1 MDDGDGGKFGRI
13 VGGLAVA
20 FLIFVLGLFLGVQ
33 SLPPA
38 NQLKDVIQSAGQIK
52 SLAVAAMKS
61 RPDQHLSRRWYP
73 EDGVVIAKTE
83 AMEPGVTFVS
93 GLFGQR
99 LGFRLFGPDGQL
111 LYDWPI
117 DFFTIAPEQMQHRY
131 HALIHGA
138 LLYPDGDV
146 IANLDGRGMVRFD
159 ACGKIKWMNDEH
171 PHHSIFA
178 DDKGRLWSP
187 TGVGEYH
194 NRAFANT
201 MFRVDRIASF
211 DPETG
216 RKLTEIDL
224 VDAMEKSDMIG
235 LVQDYYRKSDDVV
248 HLNDVEILSAN
259 LAPAFPMFRAG
270 DLLLS
275 LRNINQLWVLDGT
288 THEIKWVSAGSTIGQ
303 HDPDFEPDGTIS
315 VLDNRPLAE
324 INSPDGYPGV
334 HGGSRILSIDP
345 AGGPV
350 TTLYRSDARNTF
362 YTPYRGKHQRLAN
375 GNILIAETDAGRV
388 FEVTSSGE
396 VVWSYV
402 NGWDAENV
410 GWILDIGRYPTEF
423 GSFVDRSCN

>member
-1 MDDGDGGKFGRI
+1 M
-13 VGGLAVA
+13 
-20 FLIFVLGLFLGVQ
+20 LGLFLGVQ

-38 NQLKDVIQSAGQIK
+38 NQLKGVIASAGQMK
-52 SLAVAAMKS
+52 SLAVSAFKS
-61 RPDQHLSRRWYP
+61 RPDQHLSRRWYFD
-73 EDGVVIAKTE
+73 DGVTVADTNR
-83 AMEPGVTFVS
+83 MQPGVTFMS

-99 LGFRLFGPDGQL
+99 LGFRLFGPDGQV

-117 DFFTIAPEQMQHRY
+117 DFFKIAPDQMQHRY

-171 PHHSIFA
+171 PHHSIFT
-178 DDKGRLWSP
+178 DDEGRLWAP
-187 TGVGEYH
+187 VGVGEYN

-216 RKLTEIDL
+216 KKLTEIDL
-224 VDAMEKSDMIG
+224 VDAIEKSDMIG
-235 LVQDYYRKSDDVV
+235 LVQDYYRRHEDVV
-248 HLNDVEILSAN
+248 HLNDVEVLSERI
-259 LAPAFPMFRAG
+259 APAFPMFRAG

-288 THEIKWVSAGSTIGQ
+288 THKIKWISAGPTMGQ

-315 VLDNRPLAE
+315 VLDNRTLAP
-324 INSPDGYPGV
+324 ISAANGYPGV
-334 HGGSRILSIDP
+334 HGGRRILSIDP
-345 AGGPV
+345 KSGQFS
-350 TTLYRSDARNTF
+350 TLYRSDKRNTF
-362 YTPYRGKHQRLAN
+362 YTRYRGKHQRLAN
-375 GNILIAETDAGRV
+375 GNLLIAETDAGRA
-388 FEVTSSGE
+388 FEVTQSGD

-402 NGWDAENV
+402 NGWDAESV
-410 GWILDIGRYPTEF
+410 GWILDIGRYPAEF
-423 GSFVDRSCN
+423 GNFAGRSCN